1 MYHATTL
8 DARTLIVRCDVEGEL
23 TELLAYINRKA
34 KTRKQDIAHRLL
46 AFAHENYAADKTFR
60 FNREECYER

>member
-8 DARTLIVRCDVEGEL
+8 DARTMIVRSDAESEL
-23 TELLAYINRKA
+23 TELLSYINQKA
-34 KTRKQDIAHRLL
+34 KTKKQDIAHRLL
-46 AFAHENYAADKTFR
+46 AFAHDNYAADKTFR